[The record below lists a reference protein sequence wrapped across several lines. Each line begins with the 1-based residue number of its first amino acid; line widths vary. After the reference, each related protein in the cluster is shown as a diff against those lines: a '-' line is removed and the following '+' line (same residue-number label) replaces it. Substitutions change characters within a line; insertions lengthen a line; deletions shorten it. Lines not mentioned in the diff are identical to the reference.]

1 MLRAGLMF
9 CIANDPVPTV
19 LDVFHKMF
27 PCVETPRIIYG
38 DLPKGIKGIYDR
50 DKHLIVIS
58 PRIPIGRVPD
68 ILAHELVHCAL
79 GMPDHGPGFWQMH
92 KKLCAASLKSWKKK
106 QRKDSRYKKDSGR
119 RTYKAIG
126 DKR

>member
-1 MLRAGLMF
+1 MLREGLMF

-19 LDVFHKMF
+19 LDVFHEMF
-27 PCVETPRIIYG
+27 PGIQIPKIIYG
-38 DLPKGIKGIYDR
+38 DLPPRIKGIYDP
-50 DKHLIVIS
+50 DEYLIVIS

-79 GMPDHGPGFWQMH
+79 GMPDHGSGFWQMH
-92 KKLCAASLKSWKKK
+92 KKLCAASLKSWKA
-106 QRKDSRYKKDSGR
+106 SRYKKDSGR